1 MAVKIGS
8 MLFTHFIFY
17 RFSKVILSILI
28 ISKLLNPANP
38 VIAISTSLLGRA
50 KPLAHDPYIL
60 VVTGYSK
67 IKKYNLTN
75 KKLLNYE
82 LNPFKNTISKFK
94 HFIRLNI

>member
-67 IKKYNLTN
+67 IRGSKKYQTKITL
-75 KKLLNYE
+75 YS
-82 LNPFKNTISKFK
+82 FRNTISKFK

>member
-82 LNPFKNTISKFK
+82 LYPFRNTISKFK